1 MRRKAAR
8 ALAALCAVALS
19 LSLFGCSGGW
29 GAVARSAADRL
40 LPYPEETLWAPSPS
54 PDSFVDSYDD
64 ATGAGRNYV
73 YLVDAAD
80 EDGVVREVQLIFFGA
95 KSDGEDWL
103 EIGAKGGSGVRYRAV
118 AESSIPP
125 DAIAAVGRGCYHS

>member
-1 MRRKAAR
+1 MRSKAAR

-29 GAVARSAADRL
+29 EAVARSAADRL
-40 LPYPEETLWAPSPS
+40 LPYPEETLWAPSPP

-73 YLVDAAD
+73 YLVEAAD
-80 EDGVVREVQLIFFGA
+80 EDGVAREVRLICFGA
-95 KSDGEDWL
+95 KSDGEGWL
-103 EIGAKGGSGVRYRAV
+103 EIEAKGGSGVHYRQANEEAV
-118 AESSIPP
+118 PG
-125 DAIAAVGRGCYHS
+125 DASAALG